1 MPVTKSGR
9 RPRQRWSREEKS
21 AHLAAQRTSGL
32 SVRKY
37 SESHGVPLSTL
48 QLWRK
53 QQKPKRVPSF
63 ARVELAP
70 ITGPAI
76 TVTLRRR
83 DGVVVEVTG
92 LDQPG
97 LIAALRSVLS

>member
-1 MPVTKSGR
+1 MPVKKSGR
-9 RPRQRWSREEKS
+9 RSRRRWRSEERS
-21 AHLAAQRTSGL
+21 DHLAAQRTSGL
-32 SVRKY
+32 SVRAY

-53 QQKPKRVPSF
+53 QQKRVPSF
-63 ARVELAP
+63 AMVELAP
-70 ITGPAI
+70 VTGGAI

-97 LIAALRSVLS
+97 LIAALRSVVS

>member
-1 MPVTKSGR
+1 MPVKQSGR
-9 RPRQRWSREEKS
+9 RPRQRWSREERS

-32 SVRKY
+32 SVRRY

-53 QQKPKRVPSF
+53 QEKRKRVPSF
-63 ARVELAP
+63 AKVEVAP
-70 ITGPAI
+70 IAGPAS

-83 DGVVVEVTG
+83 DGVIVEVTG